1 MPWVVTGAAPGVA
14 LEILNFVLDLH
25 IPRSEC
31 VHLFYRV
38 HRIRVGTYNAALHII
53 VNIQV
58 HTSDRKNIVK

>member
-1 MPWVVTGAAPGVA
+1 MGSDGCRARGGARDFEFRPRFAY
-14 LEILNFVLDLH
+14 
-25 IPRSEC
+25 RSEC
-31 VHLFYRV
+31 FRLFYRV